1 MSKTPYQMADT
12 VFTNRYDRDS
22 EDSGILDNIYSF
34 YDAGAKTTGIRL
46 DKLEYIKKADQTL
59 KLCIPL
65 QRADGK
71 YEIVTAYR
79 SKHKNYKSPTR
90 GGIRIAPTVSI
101 PEMEALGLLNTIKT
115 AVVDVPFGGAKGG
128 ICIDKKDYTKQEI
141 IQLLKRFVI
150 SAKKHNF
157 IGAACDVWGVD
168 AGTTDFHMDVVY
180 DVYSHLYGG
189 DLDMESTACT
199 TGKSLSNHGVDGRIE
214 STGLGIFYLLRD
226 LLESET
232 WGKSMRKRAK
242 LLKGL
247 TGKKIIMQ
255 GLGNVGYWSAK
266 ILHENGA
273 LITGVSVDF
282 CSVYNPKGM
291 NPDLLIEG
299 MQEYKKSGNATLL
312 KKLGD
317 FRLDSSAM
325 YEKCD
330 ILIPAAVEM
339 SINSTNM
346 EKIQAKMIVEA
357 ANGALSFKADQ
368 YFDNKGIPVIPDVLA
383 NTGGLIS
390 SYFEFLSNLD
400 RRKQHDLITKWE
412 EKSKLSMLAMIESVF
427 DKAKWDINFV
437 EELKGSYMIGP
448 QEKDLHNGT
457 IESIMGDAVKN
468 VSLVAEEQD
477 LTMRAAC
484 YNVAIKRINHGVEL
498 IGMTI

>member
-1 MSKTPYQMADT
+1 MSKTPYMMSDT
-12 VFTNRYDRDS
+12 VFTNKHEKESTDD
-22 EDSGILDNIYSF
+22 GILENIYSF
-34 YDAGAKTTGIRL
+34 FDAGAKTTGIRL

-65 QRADGK
+65 ERENGK
-71 YEIVTAYR
+71 YEIVTAFR
-79 SKHKNYKSPTR
+79 SKHKNYRSPTR
-90 GGIRIAPTVSI
+90 GGIRLAPTVSI

-128 ICIDKKDYTKQEI
+128 ICIDKKDYTKKEI
-141 IQLLKRFVI
+141 TALLKRFVI
-150 SAKKHNF
+150 SAKKHHF

-214 STGLGIFYLLRD
+214 STGLGIYYLLRD
-226 LLESET
+226 LLENES
-232 WGKSMRKRAK
+232 WGKPMRKRAK

-247 TGKKIIMQ
+247 KGKKVILQ
-255 GLGNVGYWSAK
+255 GLGNVGYWTAK
-266 ILHENGA
+266 CLHENGA
-273 LITGVSVDF
+273 IITGVSVDF
-282 CSVYNPKGM
+282 CSIYNPKGL

-312 KKLGD
+312 KQLGD
-317 FRLDSSAM
+317 MRMDSSAM
-325 YEKCD
+325 FEKCD

-339 SINSTNM
+339 AINSKNM
-346 EKIQAKMIVEA
+346 EKVQAKMIVEA
-357 ANGALSFKADQ
+357 ANGALSFEADK
-368 YFDNKGIPVIPDVLA
+368 YFDSRGILVVPDVLA
-383 NTGGLIS
+383 GTGGLIS

-448 QEKDLHNGT
+448 QERDLHNGT
-457 IESIMGDAVKN
+457 IENIMGDAVKKIC
-468 VSLVAEEQD
+468 VTAEEHD
-477 LTMRAAC
+477 LTMREAS